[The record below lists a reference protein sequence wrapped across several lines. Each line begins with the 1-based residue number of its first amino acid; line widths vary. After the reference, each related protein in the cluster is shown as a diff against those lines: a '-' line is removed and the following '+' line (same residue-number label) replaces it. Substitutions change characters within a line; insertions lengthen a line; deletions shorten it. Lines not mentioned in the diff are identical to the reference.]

1 MLTSPQMCAPAKASI
16 FRIMSGML
24 LPFRRPHHVLR
35 PRDRCRTITAL
46 LRFGILPEPV
56 HAALSDAEI
65 STITH
70 FARVPRKELPQEAR
84 PDPVPECPTPA
95 VADPHDARPHPGF
108 ARRQHSAHDENPL
121 HFTRHHCIADSEHA
135 RDNSGMAF
143 QNSFTEVR
151 GSSYISIVGPS
162 LTVMTTMFRKPAGP
176 RQCCSS
182 ASSQSAAVN
191 RRVSH

>member
-1 MLTSPQMCAPAKASI
+1 
-16 FRIMSGML
+16 
-24 LPFRRPHHVLR
+24 VLSA
-35 PRDRCRTITAL
+35 RDRRRAITPL
-46 LRFGILPEPV
+46 LLGGVLPEPV
-56 HAALSDAEI
+56 HATRPDAEI
-65 STITH
+65 STVAHLT
-70 FARVPRKELPQEAR
+70 RVPRKELPQEAR

-95 VADPHDARPHPGF
+95 VADPHDACSHPGF

-135 RDNSGMAF
+135 RDNSEMAF

-151 GSSYISIVGPS
+151 RSSYILIVGPS
-162 LTVMTTMFRKPAGP
+162 LTVMATMFRKPAGP

-191 RRVSH
+191 RRASH